1 MLPDQTDKQLTDNL
15 KLDIDTE
22 ESLKELV
29 DRHSGI
35 FLDIVSHYVPKTST
49 AGSRQEL
56 IDDLEYY
63 VYNAGLKY
71 DPSKNTKFST
81 FLGNEAKWACLNQ
94 YNKNKKYYITD
105 SPESRF
111 MYEKNFCEQE
121 KPYVNEQILGEIF
134 EIIKSH
140 PDPRVQKIFT
150 LRYVN
155 AKFNKLTPWKI
166 ISKNLKMSIQGCINI
181 HNAAIKIIRKQIKKE
196 DYELNS

>member
-1 MLPDQTDKQLTDNL
+1 MLPDQTDKELTDNL

-22 ESLKELV
+22 QSLKELV

-35 FLDIVSHYVPKTST
+35 FLDIVSHYVPKTSV

-111 MYEKNFCEQE
+111 MYEKNFCDQE
-121 KPYVNEQILGEIF
+121 KPYVNEQILNEIF

-140 PDPRVQKIFT
+140 PDPRVQQIFT

-155 AKFNKLTPWKI
+155 AKFNKLTPWKV
-166 ISKNLKMSIQGCINI
+166 ISKDLDMSIQGCINI